1 MIFGLA
7 LKSLRAKPL
16 KTFAS
21 VAAIAVAVAML
32 FCTFSFES
40 AVYDYVY
47 EVETADHGES
57 DIIIST
63 KSGGDR
69 LALVQP
75 LKELDGVEEVIP
87 TLSVYALCERPD
99 APDEYVRLRGF
110 EDGDVGALGGL
121 ELVSGSLDSLASHPD
136 DVVIS
141 LNAAEHFGLGLGDM
155 FTVSG
160 MTAGGGK
167 ANFFVAA
174 IAANTGVFAADSPFT
189 VLGTAG
195 GGIASLISPGGRAVY
210 NEVYV
215 RAEAGTDAAEL
226 AERISEMPEYKG
238 LTVSECVD
246 LNYIATRASNL
257 AAPVTIAGVAVA
269 LLCFVGL
276 VLVFTSGIADRR
288 SYAARLALV
297 GATKKRIFALFAIE
311 SAVMAAGGAVIGS
324 ALAVGALA
332 LLLHIV
338 LASAASFSVNAALLF
353 AAAAAGAGVAFVASL
368 YPLVKVFSS
377 TARENLTDAA
387 GNGRGGAIA
396 AGVIAAVS
404 VVTLCVENCVAGAK
418 GALSAVDLALVMA
431 LAGAAAPLLLRA
443 VAAALSKTSRAPVM
457 VAGFAAAREKRAQR
471 SSRILAVGMTVS
483 MLLFTVWSLTTSV
496 YSGFTAEFEQMILVT
511 NVSSDVDPAEFTA
524 VEGVDGAYRMVW
536 KQADLNCGGVE
547 RSVNILGS
555 ASALGLADF
564 DYVSGRDET
573 RAALAEGQAVLDF
586 SMHELYGIDV
596 GDPVT
601 LVIDGESTEFE
612 VGALVRHSL
621 FNGAYVILSEDALA
635 ERAGLAPDTVV
646 VVADGDV
653 SDTAELVR
661 SKFADRNYYAVPALE
676 AYSWDTRSL
685 ENVFDLVAALA
696 FMLTALVF
704 AVALA
709 NVAVGRAYSERTRS
723 TLLCAGL
730 SRKGLLASEIL
741 EHALSA
747 GSALI
752 FALPASALGALCLI
766 NALRMFGLYF
776 GFMYDAAAAVAAG
789 IVLAV
794 VYTLVPVIFGFERR
808 YGIGRT

>member
-215 RAEAGTDAAEL
+215 RTEAGTDAAEL

-238 LTVSECVD
+238 LTVSECMD

-353 AAAAAGAGVAFVASL
+353 AAAAACRSRGGSGVCRVALSAGQSVLVHSEGKPHGCGGKGQRRSGRGRRDCRSLRRDFMCRKLRRRRERRAVGGGSRAGDGACGCGGSSAVA
-368 YPLVKVFSS
+368 
-377 TARENLTDAA
+377 
-387 GNGRGGAIA
+387 GGRGGALKDITRA
-396 AGVIAAVS
+396 RDGRGVCRS
-404 VVTLCVENCVAGAK
+404 EGK
-418 GALSAVDLALVMA
+418 
-431 LAGAAAPLLLRA
+431 AGAAL
-443 VAAALSKTSRAPVM
+443 VAHTR
-457 VAGFAAAREKRAQR
+457 RR
-471 SSRILAVGMTVS
+471 
-483 MLLFTVWSLTTSV
+483 
-496 YSGFTAEFEQMILVT
+496 
-511 NVSSDVDPAEFTA
+511 DD
-524 VEGVDGAYRMVW
+524 GVHAFVHG
-536 KQADLNCGGVE
+536 
-547 RSVNILGS
+547 
-555 ASALGLADF
+555 
-564 DYVSGRDET
+564 
-573 RAALAEGQAVLDF
+573 
-586 SMHELYGIDV
+586 
-596 GDPVT
+596 
-601 LVIDGESTEFE
+601 
-612 VGALVRHSL
+612 
-621 FNGAYVILSEDALA
+621 
-635 ERAGLAPDTVV
+635 
-646 VVADGDV
+646 VVAHHV
-653 SDTAELVR
+653 CV
-661 SKFADRNYYAVPALE
+661 
-676 AYSWDTRSL
+676 
-685 ENVFDLVAALA
+685 
-696 FMLTALVF
+696 
-704 AVALA
+704 
-709 NVAVGRAYSERTRS
+709 
-723 TLLCAGL
+723 
-730 SRKGLLASEIL
+730 
-741 EHALSA
+741 
-747 GSALI
+747 
-752 FALPASALGALCLI
+752 
-766 NALRMFGLYF
+766 FGLHCR
-776 GFMYDAAAAVAAG
+776 V
-789 IVLAV
+789 
-794 VYTLVPVIFGFERR
+794 
-808 YGIGRT
+808 